1 MRKLTKIITAI
12 AAMSLASCSFEKI
25 QNENISNHGIQQN
38 CIPGEMNIY
47 LSEELT
53 EKIEMDL
60 ANGSLT
66 TKSSEFNSLVAH
78 LGVTSMERV
87 FPHAGK
93 FEARTR
99 ESGLHRWYKVTFS
112 ATDTKAGEEFNT
124 FPGVELAEPVFK
136 IQQNS
141 YFNDPQY
148 SIQWNMYNDGGLH
161 EKFVER
167 ADINVLPVWKH
178 YTVGSK
184 DVIVAVV
191 DGGIDTKHEDLSG
204 VVIDSYNFCTNTK
217 EVEANEHA
225 THIAGIIGA
234 VNNNG
239 KGVSSVAGGDA
250 AKGKEGVKLLSAQIF
265 ENAAGLTKADDDERY
280 TMDANAIKWGAD
292 MGAVI
297 SSNSWGIVYRSE
309 SDARFGSTPQIVKD
323 AIDYFVKY
331 AGIDENG
338 NQTGP
343 MKGGVVFFSSGNEGY
358 RYGYPASYENCIAVG
373 AIGPDGKRAPY
384 SNYGSW
390 VDICAPGGNFYVCG
404 NVSAGTGGVAVD
416 SDKRD
421 WILSTY
427 PDNTYGTSVGTS
439 MACPHVSGVAALI
452 ISKYGGPGFTNED
465 LKARLLGGARY
476 ETVMKAEEIGPLV
489 NAYGSM
495 ALGSSAAPDKVK
507 DLNGMASFDN
517 IDLEWSATGD
527 KDDFIAY
534 KYEVRLAKSKEEL
547 SKTEGDV
554 KKYTVYGERKD
565 VGEKISLSLKTLE
578 EDVKY
583 YVGIFCYDFSGN
595 ISELSNVIELETF
608 SNSKPELID
617 ELPIVKIGEL
627 GVSKS
632 FDLNEYVTDKN
643 GEELTYKIEASSKN
657 IALVSLKESVVNC
670 LSVAYGEVNVK
681 VIASDERDSSEFEFK
696 VIVKEGIED
705 VSGEIEAKVYPNPV
719 VDVLNIAVEENVD
732 ANVTIHNAAGATVYE
747 GFHYLKRKNATQLD
761 LSNFAPGHYTLKLQS
776 KDQSTT
782 LPLIKL

>member
-1 MRKLTKIITAI
+1 
-12 AAMSLASCSFEKI
+12 
-25 QNENISNHGIQQN
+25 
-38 CIPGEMNIY
+38 
-47 LSEELT
+47 
-53 EKIEMDL
+53 
-60 ANGSLT
+60 
-66 TKSSEFNSLVAH
+66 
-78 LGVTSMERV
+78 
-87 FPHAGK
+87 
-93 FEARTR
+93 
-99 ESGLHRWYKVTFS
+99 
-112 ATDTKAGEEFNT
+112 
-124 FPGVELAEPVFK
+124 
-136 IQQNS
+136 
-141 YFNDPQY
+141 
-148 SIQWNMYNDGGLH
+148 
-161 EKFVER
+161 
-167 ADINVLPVWKH
+167 
-178 YTVGSK
+178 
-184 DVIVAVV
+184 
-191 DGGIDTKHEDLSG
+191 
-204 VVIDSYNFCTNTK
+204 
-217 EVEANEHA
+217 
-225 THIAGIIGA
+225 
-234 VNNNG
+234 
-239 KGVSSVAGGDA
+239 
-250 AKGKEGVKLLSAQIF
+250 
-265 ENAAGLTKADDDERY
+265 
-280 TMDANAIKWGAD
+280 
-292 MGAVI
+292 
-297 SSNSWGIVYRSE
+297 
-309 SDARFGSTPQIVKD
+309 
-323 AIDYFVKY
+323 
-331 AGIDENG
+331 
-338 NQTGP
+338 
-343 MKGGVVFFSSGNEGY
+343 
-358 RYGYPASYENCIAVG
+358 
-373 AIGPDGKRAPY
+373 
-384 SNYGSW
+384 
-390 VDICAPGGNFYVCG
+390 
-404 NVSAGTGGVAVD
+404 
-416 SDKRD
+416 
-421 WILSTY
+421 
-427 PDNTYGTSVGTS
+427 
-439 MACPHVSGVAALI
+439 
-452 ISKYGGPGFTNED
+452 
-465 LKARLLGGARY
+465 
-476 ETVMKAEEIGPLV
+476 MKAEEIGPLV

-495 ALGSSAAPDKVK
+495 ALGSNAAPDKVK

-681 VIASDERDSSEFEFK
+681 VIASDERDSSEFGFK

-705 VSGEIEAKVYPNPV
+705 VSGEIVAKLYPNPV
-719 VDVLNIAVEENVD
+719 IDVLNIAVEENVD